1 MPSVA
6 DDANRQPTTVEKDE
20 ERQNPAL
27 ARAERKMVALT
38 KKVPAIR
45 RVVRAAA
52 RLADLNADLD
62 GEDLMK
68 AIREAKH
75 ATYHVYDKETKQLV
89 EMPDHKTRL
98 SSVALELAYREGL
111 PAKNVRV
118 DAESFLSA
126 DEILARLRQSPETLR
141 RFPELAEP
149 KGIQETGGG
158 NGEVA

>member
-1 MPSVA
+1 MPTAA
-6 DDANRQPTTVEKDE
+6 DAFNNQPATVEKDE

-75 ATYHVYDKETKQLV
+75 ATYHVYDKETKQLL

-126 DEILARLRQSPETLR
+126 DEILARMRQSPEALR
-141 RFPELAEP
+141 RFPEIAEP
-149 KGIQETGGG
+149 KSIEMGVQETG
-158 NGEVA
+158 